1 VTVLRAENLVPS
13 DYNGK
18 GDPFV
23 VLRMN
28 KTRHYKKETK
38 VIPKNLNPVW
48 NHAFHF
54 FVVNAVQD
62 MLIVEVWDKDTF
74 GKVLPF
80 LL

>member
-1 VTVLRAENLVPS
+1 
-13 DYNGK
+13 
-18 GDPFV
+18 

-48 NHAFHF
+48 NQTFHF
-54 FVVNAVQD
+54 FVANAVQD

-80 LL
+80 LHHKFHYLL